1 MQNGK
6 GAPKEEVLDSIEA
19 LYSVVKTD
27 DIQQWLD
34 GPFLELNPHERLEKL
49 HTQLQ
54 QNGSDAFDPITLLMI
69 LPKRLS
75 SKAFLNDLKP
85 SKARLDLLDKNS
97 TIFLD
102 SAEER
107 TVAGILYHYGFIS
120 DFVQGKNYHV
130 PTQGRRS
137 LDFLLEN
144 HKVFIEYHPL
154 SHGDIREGITLQQA
168 GQRKIDSI
176 NQGRFK
182 DYKVYHISRL
192 DELWTVLNEVGFESP
207 PTVDQFAETKRKA
220 SEHRSLIL
228 AI

>member
-1 MQNGK
+1 MQAGK

-19 LYSVVKTD
+19 LYRVVKTD
-27 DIQQWLD
+27 HIQQWLD
-34 GPFLELNPHERLEKL
+34 GPFLELDPHERLEKL

-54 QNGSDAFDPITLLMI
+54 QNGSDAFDPISLLTI
-69 LPKRLS
+69 LPMRLS
-75 SKAFLNDLKP
+75 SRAFLNDLKP
-85 SKARLDLLDKNS
+85 SKARLDLLDKNC

-107 TVAGILYHYGFIS
+107 TVAALLYHYGFIS

-130 PTQGRRS
+130 PTQGRIS

-154 SHGDIREGITLQQA
+154 SHGNIREGITLQQA

-192 DELWTVLNEVGFESP
+192 DELWGVLNEVGFESP
-207 PTVDQFAETKRKA
+207 PTVDQFSETKQKS